1 LRGAHAK
8 EDRFAHI
15 RLTSLSIRFGDQ
27 MDASESAVVAA
38 RIEAARDEDDLDS
51 EDETYLDNEEIA
63 HRQNMKDQD
72 LLYEEDVLRNP
83 YSLKGWWRYIQ
94 AKKEAKP
101 SARNVLFER
110 AVKELPGSYKLWYSY
125 LTDRV
130 KQCQGLCPIDPKVES
145 LNNAFERA
153 LVFLHKMPKIWIEYL
168 TWRMA
173 SPDVTVCRRTFD
185 RALRALPITQ
195 HEQIWPLYLKWAKGC
210 AVKETTIKIYRRYL
224 KLEPTRVEEFID
236 WLVEKGELDEAAKR
250 LALAVNDDSFES
262 MKGKSKHEMWF
273 DLTDLIAKNPD
284 KVKGQRVEAII
295 RQGLRKFKAEVGR
308 LWCSL
313 ADFFIR
319 LGHFEKAR
327 DVYEEAMDTVVTA
340 RDFSMIF
347 DAFSQFEE
355 SMVTAKMEMEADE
368 EDEESDEEEEGDD
381 VELDLRLARLEN
393 LMDRRP
399 ELLSSV
405 KLRQNPNDVNEWRKR
420 VSLFKED
427 PLKTIQT
434 FTTAVKTID
443 PKNADGSLAGLWIAF
458 AKFYVDH
465 NDEANARVIFEKA
478 CQVDYKKVEDLASV
492 WCAWIE
498 TEVCRENYPKALD
511 LCKRCTNEPSAKR
524 KRNTDASPDSVQKK
538 LYKST
543 RLWALFADLEES
555 LGTFATTKAVYDRIL
570 ELKIA
575 TPQLVINY
583 ASFLEERNYFEESFK
598 AFEKGIAAFNF
609 PYSKDLWSIYLEKFT
624 KRYGGGK
631 LERARDLFEQVLEH
645 CPAENAKVF
654 FLMYARLEEDYGL
667 ARHAMHV
674 YDRASKALPANQKYD
689 IYQIYINR
697 ATDFFGLPKTR
708 EIYEAAVASLPD
720 QQSAEMCQRFADVEV
735 KLGEVDRAR
744 EILAHGSQ
752 FCDPRKAKEFWE
764 KWHQFE
770 VHHGNE
776 DTFREMLRIKRSV
789 QIQYTQISFS
799 GHDMAAAAA
808 AAAALPQDNDPKTAM
823 SELEAQAE
831 AKEEPVE
838 EVQANPDEIDI
849 DIDDDDDDDDDV
861 VASKEGMDVE
871 KKDVPAAVFGALAD
885 QAKTLSEKSAEP
897 MGALERLKGVKREA
911 DQKLN
916 RLKAEAEKEQK
927 AKRATGWR
935 DQV

>member
-1 LRGAHAK
+1 MDAGSDAIVAAQIEVAK
-8 EDRFAHI
+8 EDD
-15 RLTSLSIRFGDQ
+15 G
-27 MDASESAVVAA
+27 
-38 RIEAARDEDDLDS
+38 LDS

-83 YSLKGWWRYIQ
+83 YNLKGWWRYIQ
-94 AKKEAKP
+94 AKKEAT
-101 SARNVLFER
+101 SVQRNLLYER
-110 AVKELPGSYKLWYSY
+110 AVKELPGSYKIWYAY
-125 LTDRV
+125 LTDRIQQS
-130 KQCQGLCPIDPKVES
+130 KNLCPLDPKIES

-168 TWRMA
+168 QWRT
-173 SPDVTVCRRTFD
+173 SHPDITICRRTFD

-195 HEQIWPLYLKWAKGC
+195 HEQIWPLYLKWVRATD
-210 AVKETTIKIYRRYL
+210 VKETTMKVYRRYL
-224 KLEPTRVEEFID
+224 KLEPTRVEEYID

-250 LALAVNDDSFES
+250 LAIVVNDDSFES

-273 DLTDLIAKNPD
+273 DLTDMIAKNPD
-284 KVKGQRVEAII
+284 KVKGQQVEAII

-313 ADFFIR
+313 ADYFIR

-327 DVYEEAMDTVVTA
+327 DIYEEAMDTVVTA

-355 SMVTAKMEMEADE
+355 SMITAKMEMDAE
-368 EDEESDEEEEGDD
+368 EDSSDDEPEEGDD

-420 VSLFKED
+420 IKLFEND

-443 PKNADGSLAGLWIAF
+443 PKAADGSLAGLWIKF
-458 AKFYVDH
+458 ALFYISHD
-465 NDEANARVIFEKA
+465 DEANARVIFEKA
-478 CQVDYKKVEDLASV
+478 TQVEYKKVEDLASV
-492 WCAWIE
+492 WCGWIE
-498 TEVCRENYPKALD
+498 TELVRQNHTKALA
-511 LCKRCTNEPSAKR
+511 LCQRCTEEPPTKR
-524 KRNTDASPDSVQKK
+524 KRGKVDTASDSVQKR
-538 LYKST
+538 LYRST
-543 RLWALFADLEES
+543 RLWALYADLEES
-555 LGTFATTKAVYDRIL
+555 LGTFSTTKAVYERIL

-583 ASFLEERNYFEESFK
+583 SSFLEERNYFEESFK

-624 KRYGGGK
+624 KRYGGAK
-631 LERARDLFEQVLEH
+631 LERARDLFEQVLEK

-654 FLMYARLEEDYGL
+654 YLMYARLEEDYGL

-674 YDRASKALPANQKYD
+674 YDRASKAVPANQKFD
-689 IYQIYINR
+689 IFCIYINR

-708 EIYEAAVASLPD
+708 EIYEASITTLPD
-720 QQSAEMCQRFADVEV
+720 AQAAEMCKRFSDVEI

-744 EILAHGSQ
+744 EILGHGSQ
-752 FCDPRKAKEFWE
+752 FCDPRKEQEYWE

-789 QIQYTQISFS
+789 QLQYTQISFS

-808 AAAALPQDNDPKTAM
+808 AAADVAETAVRDPKTAM
-823 SELEAQAE
+823 SELEARADE
-831 AKEEPVE
+831 VREEPAE
-838 EVQANPDEIDI
+838 EAQANPDEIDI
-849 DIDDDDDDDDDV
+849 DMDDEEEDDDT
-861 VASKEGMDVE
+861 APAPGGMDIE
-871 KKDVPAAVFGALAD
+871 KQSVPAGVFGALAD
-885 QAKTLSEKSAEP
+885 QAAAMSDKEQAP
-897 MGALERLKGVKREA
+897 MGALERLK
-911 DQKLN
+911 
-916 RLKAEAEKEQK
+916 K
-927 AKRATGWR
+927 AKTK
-935 DQV
+935 